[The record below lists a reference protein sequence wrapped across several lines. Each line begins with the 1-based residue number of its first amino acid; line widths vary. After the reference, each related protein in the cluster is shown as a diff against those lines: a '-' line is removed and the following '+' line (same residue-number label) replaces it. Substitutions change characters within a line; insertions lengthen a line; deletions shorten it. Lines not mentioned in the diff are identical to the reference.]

1 MKEVWS
7 MVPTCSKAQQL
18 LGSIAITSFGG
29 ILDTIQFNNNSLLE
43 YKSKA
48 RMSIFCKRGM
58 LGDKNW
64 EA

>member
-1 MKEVWS
+1 
-7 MVPTCSKAQQL
+7 MVSTCSKAQQL
-18 LGSIAITSFGG
+18 LGSIAVTSFDA
-29 ILDTIQFNNNSLLE
+29 ILDTIQFNYDTLLV

-48 RMSIFCKRGM
+48 RMYILSMHGM